1 MSPLISKP
9 NLTKSSRLAVCVIT
23 FAMRSVVPQLLALL
37 CVCAPALGLVS
48 LGPVTPHGMQPKG
61 SQVICMSGLKQ
72 RSTCPCTCCTRR
84 SPLGCHMQ
92 GFVSEK
98 RAGSMKVMPGMVLGD
113 LPQAISGFQA
123 FELQSIVPSVGLAT
137 FFLSGFAV
145 RSELKELGNK
155 FDAKMDRQEKELSSM
170 GVKLGVL
177 DVKMG
182 ALDDK
187 VGALDVKVGTQGTEL
202 VEMSAKLDVLDFK
215 VGALEDKMDSQ
226 GTELVEMSAKLGV
239 LDFKVGALEDK
250 MDSQGTELVEMSA
263 KLGVLNVKVGALDDK
278 VGALDFKVGA
288 LEDKMDR
295 QGENSFHH
303 LQELSNGM
311 ASLGRG
317 MGRLEGIAWRKHE
330 VKSKSENE
338 VMDFDD

>member
-1 MSPLISKP
+1 
-9 NLTKSSRLAVCVIT
+9 
-23 FAMRSVVPQLLALL
+23 
-37 CVCAPALGLVS
+37 
-48 LGPVTPHGMQPKG
+48 
-61 SQVICMSGLKQ
+61 
-72 RSTCPCTCCTRR
+72 
-84 SPLGCHMQ
+84 
-92 GFVSEK
+92 
-98 RAGSMKVMPGMVLGD
+98 MPGMVLGD

-202 VEMSAKLDVLDFK
+202 VEMSAKL
-215 VGALEDKMDSQ
+215 
-226 GTELVEMSAKLGV
+226 GV
-239 LDFKVGALEDK
+239 
-250 MDSQGTELVEMSA
+250 
-263 KLGVLNVKVGALDDK
+263 
-278 VGALDFKVGA
+278 LDFKVGA

>member
-48 LGPVTPHGMQPKG
+48 LGPVTPHGMQPTG

-187 VGALDVKVGTQGTEL
+187 VGALDVKVG
-202 VEMSAKLDVLDFK
+202 
-215 VGALEDKMDSQ
+215 ALEDKMDSQ

-239 LDFKVGALEDK
+239 LD
-250 MDSQGTELVEMSA
+250 
-263 KLGVLNVKVGALDDK
+263 VKVGALDDK
-278 VGALDFKVGA
+278 VGALDSKVGA
-288 LEDKMDR
+288 LEDKVDR

>member
-1 MSPLISKP
+1 
-9 NLTKSSRLAVCVIT
+9 
-23 FAMRSVVPQLLALL
+23 
-37 CVCAPALGLVS
+37 
-48 LGPVTPHGMQPKG
+48 
-61 SQVICMSGLKQ
+61 
-72 RSTCPCTCCTRR
+72 
-84 SPLGCHMQ
+84 
-92 GFVSEK
+92 
-98 RAGSMKVMPGMVLGD
+98 MKVMPGMVLGD

-202 VEMSAKLDVLDFK
+202 VEMSV
-215 VGALEDKMDSQ
+215 
-226 GTELVEMSAKLGV
+226 KLGV
-239 LDFKVGALEDK
+239 
-250 MDSQGTELVEMSA
+250 
-263 KLGVLNVKVGALDDK
+263 
-278 VGALDFKVGA
+278 LDFKVGA

>member
-61 SQVICMSGLKQ
+61 SQVICMRGLKQ

-202 VEMSAKLDVLDFK
+202 VEMSAKLGVLDFK

-239 LDFKVGALEDK
+239 LD
-250 MDSQGTELVEMSA
+250 
-263 KLGVLNVKVGALDDK
+263 VKVGALDDK

>member
-1 MSPLISKP
+1 
-9 NLTKSSRLAVCVIT
+9 
-23 FAMRSVVPQLLALL
+23 
-37 CVCAPALGLVS
+37 
-48 LGPVTPHGMQPKG
+48 
-61 SQVICMSGLKQ
+61 
-72 RSTCPCTCCTRR
+72 
-84 SPLGCHMQ
+84 MQ

-187 VGALDVKVGTQGTEL
+187 VGALDVKVGTQGTEW
-202 VEMSAKLDVLDFK
+202 
-215 VGALEDKMDSQ
+215 
-226 GTELVEMSAKLGV
+226 VEMSAKLGV
-239 LDFKVGALEDK
+239 LD
-250 MDSQGTELVEMSA
+250 
-263 KLGVLNVKVGALDDK
+263 VKVGALDDK

-288 LEDKMDR
+288 LEDKVDR
-295 QGENSFHH
+295 QGEYSFHH

>member
-1 MSPLISKP
+1 
-9 NLTKSSRLAVCVIT
+9 
-23 FAMRSVVPQLLALL
+23 
-37 CVCAPALGLVS
+37 
-48 LGPVTPHGMQPKG
+48 
-61 SQVICMSGLKQ
+61 
-72 RSTCPCTCCTRR
+72 
-84 SPLGCHMQ
+84 
-92 GFVSEK
+92 
-98 RAGSMKVMPGMVLGD
+98 MKVMPGMVLGD
-113 LPQAISGFQA
+113 LPKAMWGFQA
-123 FELQSIVPSVGLAT
+123 FELQSIVPSIGLAT

-187 VGALDVKVGTQGTEL
+187 VGALDVKVG
-202 VEMSAKLDVLDFK
+202 
-215 VGALEDKMDSQ
+215 
-226 GTELVEMSAKLGV
+226 
-239 LDFKVGALEDK
+239 
-250 MDSQGTELVEMSA
+250 
-263 KLGVLNVKVGALDDK
+263 
-278 VGALDFKVGA
+278 A

>member
-48 LGPVTPHGMQPKG
+48 LGPVTPHGMQPTG

-187 VGALDVKVGTQGTEL
+187 VGALDVKVG
-202 VEMSAKLDVLDFK
+202 
-215 VGALEDKMDSQ
+215 
-226 GTELVEMSAKLGV
+226 
-239 LDFKVGALEDK
+239 ALEDK

>member
-1 MSPLISKP
+1 
-9 NLTKSSRLAVCVIT
+9 
-23 FAMRSVVPQLLALL
+23 
-37 CVCAPALGLVS
+37 
-48 LGPVTPHGMQPKG
+48 
-61 SQVICMSGLKQ
+61 
-72 RSTCPCTCCTRR
+72 
-84 SPLGCHMQ
+84 
-92 GFVSEK
+92 
-98 RAGSMKVMPGMVLGD
+98 MKVMPGMVLGD

-187 VGALDVKVGTQGTEL
+187 VGALDVKVG
-202 VEMSAKLDVLDFK
+202 
-215 VGALEDKMDSQ
+215 ALEDKMDSQ

-250 MDSQGTELVEMSA
+250 V
-263 KLGVLNVKVGALDDK
+263 
-278 VGALDFKVGA
+278 
-288 LEDKMDR
+288 DR

>member
-1 MSPLISKP
+1 
-9 NLTKSSRLAVCVIT
+9 
-23 FAMRSVVPQLLALL
+23 
-37 CVCAPALGLVS
+37 
-48 LGPVTPHGMQPKG
+48 
-61 SQVICMSGLKQ
+61 
-72 RSTCPCTCCTRR
+72 
-84 SPLGCHMQ
+84 
-92 GFVSEK
+92 
-98 RAGSMKVMPGMVLGD
+98 MKVMPGMVLGD

-182 ALDDK
+182 ALD
-187 VGALDVKVGTQGTEL
+187 
-202 VEMSAKLDVLDFK
+202 FK

-239 LDFKVGALEDK
+239 LD
-250 MDSQGTELVEMSA
+250 
-263 KLGVLNVKVGALDDK
+263 VKVGALDDK

-288 LEDKMDR
+288 LEDKVDR

>member
-1 MSPLISKP
+1 
-9 NLTKSSRLAVCVIT
+9 
-23 FAMRSVVPQLLALL
+23 
-37 CVCAPALGLVS
+37 
-48 LGPVTPHGMQPKG
+48 
-61 SQVICMSGLKQ
+61 
-72 RSTCPCTCCTRR
+72 
-84 SPLGCHMQ
+84 
-92 GFVSEK
+92 
-98 RAGSMKVMPGMVLGD
+98 MKVMPGMVLGD

-187 VGALDVKVGTQGTEL
+187 VGALDVKVG
-202 VEMSAKLDVLDFK
+202 
-215 VGALEDKMDSQ
+215 
-226 GTELVEMSAKLGV
+226 
-239 LDFKVGALEDK
+239 ALEDK

-288 LEDKMDR
+288 LEDKVDR

>member
-187 VGALDVKVGTQGTEL
+187 VGALDVKVG
-202 VEMSAKLDVLDFK
+202 
-215 VGALEDKMDSQ
+215 ALEDKMDSQ

-263 KLGVLNVKVGALDDK
+263 KLGVLDVKVGALDDK

-288 LEDKMDR
+288 LEDKVDR

>member
-187 VGALDVKVGTQGTEL
+187 VGALD
-202 VEMSAKLDVLDFK
+202 
-215 VGALEDKMDSQ
+215 
-226 GTELVEMSAKLGV
+226 
-239 LDFKVGALEDK
+239 
-250 MDSQGTELVEMSA
+250 
-263 KLGVLNVKVGALDDK
+263 
-278 VGALDFKVGA
+278 FKVGA

>member
-1 MSPLISKP
+1 
-9 NLTKSSRLAVCVIT
+9 
-23 FAMRSVVPQLLALL
+23 
-37 CVCAPALGLVS
+37 
-48 LGPVTPHGMQPKG
+48 
-61 SQVICMSGLKQ
+61 
-72 RSTCPCTCCTRR
+72 
-84 SPLGCHMQ
+84 
-92 GFVSEK
+92 
-98 RAGSMKVMPGMVLGD
+98 MKVMPGMVLGD

-187 VGALDVKVGTQGTEL
+187 VGALD
-202 VEMSAKLDVLDFK
+202 FK
-215 VGALEDKMDSQ
+215 VGALEDK
-226 GTELVEMSAKLGV
+226 V
-239 LDFKVGALEDK
+239 
-250 MDSQGTELVEMSA
+250 
-263 KLGVLNVKVGALDDK
+263 
-278 VGALDFKVGA
+278 
-288 LEDKMDR
+288 DR

>member
-1 MSPLISKP
+1 
-9 NLTKSSRLAVCVIT
+9 
-23 FAMRSVVPQLLALL
+23 
-37 CVCAPALGLVS
+37 
-48 LGPVTPHGMQPKG
+48 
-61 SQVICMSGLKQ
+61 
-72 RSTCPCTCCTRR
+72 
-84 SPLGCHMQ
+84 
-92 GFVSEK
+92 
-98 RAGSMKVMPGMVLGD
+98 MKVMPGMVLGD

-187 VGALDVKVGTQGTEL
+187 VGALD
-202 VEMSAKLDVLDFK
+202 
-215 VGALEDKMDSQ
+215 
-226 GTELVEMSAKLGV
+226 
-239 LDFKVGALEDK
+239 
-250 MDSQGTELVEMSA
+250 
-263 KLGVLNVKVGALDDK
+263 
-278 VGALDFKVGA
+278 FKVGA

>member
-182 ALDDK
+182 ALD
-187 VGALDVKVGTQGTEL
+187 
-202 VEMSAKLDVLDFK
+202 
-215 VGALEDKMDSQ
+215 
-226 GTELVEMSAKLGV
+226 
-239 LDFKVGALEDK
+239 FKVGALEDK

-278 VGALDFKVGA
+278 VGALDVKVGTQGTELVEMSAKLGVLDFKVGA
-288 LEDKMDR
+288 LEDKVDR

>member
-202 VEMSAKLDVLDFK
+202 VEMSAKLDVLD
-215 VGALEDKMDSQ
+215 V
-226 GTELVEMSAKLGV
+226 
-239 LDFKVGALEDK
+239 
-250 MDSQGTELVEMSA
+250 
-263 KLGVLNVKVGALDDK
+263 K

>member
-1 MSPLISKP
+1 
-9 NLTKSSRLAVCVIT
+9 
-23 FAMRSVVPQLLALL
+23 
-37 CVCAPALGLVS
+37 
-48 LGPVTPHGMQPKG
+48 
-61 SQVICMSGLKQ
+61 
-72 RSTCPCTCCTRR
+72 
-84 SPLGCHMQ
+84 
-92 GFVSEK
+92 
-98 RAGSMKVMPGMVLGD
+98 MPGMVLGD

-187 VGALDVKVGTQGTEL
+187 VGALDVKVG
-202 VEMSAKLDVLDFK
+202 
-215 VGALEDKMDSQ
+215 ALEDKMDSQ

-239 LDFKVGALEDK
+239 LD
-250 MDSQGTELVEMSA
+250 
-263 KLGVLNVKVGALDDK
+263 VKVGALDDK

-288 LEDKMDR
+288 LEDKVDR

>member
-9 NLTKSSRLAVCVIT
+9 NLTKSSHLAVCVIT

-187 VGALDVKVGTQGTEL
+187 VGALDVKVG
-202 VEMSAKLDVLDFK
+202 
-215 VGALEDKMDSQ
+215 
-226 GTELVEMSAKLGV
+226 
-239 LDFKVGALEDK
+239 ALEDK

-288 LEDKMDR
+288 LEDKVDR

>member
-9 NLTKSSRLAVCVIT
+9 NLTKSSHLAVCVIT

-187 VGALDVKVGTQGTEL
+187 VGALDVKVG
-202 VEMSAKLDVLDFK
+202 
-215 VGALEDKMDSQ
+215 ALEDKMDSQ

-239 LDFKVGALEDK
+239 LD
-250 MDSQGTELVEMSA
+250 
-263 KLGVLNVKVGALDDK
+263 VKVGALDDK

-288 LEDKMDR
+288 LEDKVDR

>member
-9 NLTKSSRLAVCVIT
+9 NLTKSSRLAVCVIA

-187 VGALDVKVGTQGTEL
+187 VGALD
-202 VEMSAKLDVLDFK
+202 
-215 VGALEDKMDSQ
+215 
-226 GTELVEMSAKLGV
+226 
-239 LDFKVGALEDK
+239 
-250 MDSQGTELVEMSA
+250 
-263 KLGVLNVKVGALDDK
+263 
-278 VGALDFKVGA
+278 FKVGA

>member
-9 NLTKSSRLAVCVIT
+9 NLTKSSHLAVCVIT

-187 VGALDVKVGTQGTEL
+187 VGALDVKVG
-202 VEMSAKLDVLDFK
+202 
-215 VGALEDKMDSQ
+215 ALEDKMDSQ

-263 KLGVLNVKVGALDDK
+263 KLGVLDVKVGALDDK

-288 LEDKMDR
+288 LEDKVDR

>member
-1 MSPLISKP
+1 
-9 NLTKSSRLAVCVIT
+9 
-23 FAMRSVVPQLLALL
+23 
-37 CVCAPALGLVS
+37 
-48 LGPVTPHGMQPKG
+48 
-61 SQVICMSGLKQ
+61 
-72 RSTCPCTCCTRR
+72 
-84 SPLGCHMQ
+84 
-92 GFVSEK
+92 
-98 RAGSMKVMPGMVLGD
+98 MPGMVLGD

-187 VGALDVKVGTQGTEL
+187 VGALD
-202 VEMSAKLDVLDFK
+202 FK
-215 VGALEDKMDSQ
+215 VGALEDK
-226 GTELVEMSAKLGV
+226 V
-239 LDFKVGALEDK
+239 
-250 MDSQGTELVEMSA
+250 
-263 KLGVLNVKVGALDDK
+263 
-278 VGALDFKVGA
+278 
-288 LEDKMDR
+288 DR